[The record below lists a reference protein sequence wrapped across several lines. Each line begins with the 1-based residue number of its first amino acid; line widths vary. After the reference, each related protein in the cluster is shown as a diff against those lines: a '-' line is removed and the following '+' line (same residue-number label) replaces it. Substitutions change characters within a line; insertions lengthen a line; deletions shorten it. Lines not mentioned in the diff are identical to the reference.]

1 MKRLTI
7 ASDLFLILQMLNK
20 SHLKYDIGF
29 KVQLIEKLKE
39 LSLFFRCQKVL
50 IVKIMQN
57 KKKPKF

>member
-1 MKRLTI
+1 
-7 ASDLFLILQMLNK
+7 MLNK